1 MDFHQPDRHYC
12 RSSSS
17 TFQLTLSLHRRLT
30 YKRSSTLQT
39 NFSDNIMS
47 SNYAISRVH
56 SKSKKVRFDP
66 SSEIHLYRHG
76 NSEALQYC
84 QSTTRPNGISTH
96 DNLTIPNSDSSLG
109 PTFLSLLGK
118 VSAAADFMVSGC
130 LHLCL
135 LQMCLLS
142 VWRPHILTLDH
153 PISITNLIGFHLKWW
168 TDPNQFIQ
176 GTHNHPPDPTSFLFL
191 PSLMIVAGYYGFTL
205 DISVSVRPSISR
217 MSVCPYF
224 VSRR

>member
-47 SNYAISRVH
+47 SNYASCRVH

-76 NSEALQYC
+76 NSEASQFC

-96 DNLTIPNSDSSLG
+96 DNLTIPNSDSSLCSNFPFSFG
-109 PTFLSLLGK
+109 ETQCCSR
-118 VSAAADFMVSGC
+118 
-130 LHLCL
+130 LH
-135 LQMCLLS
+135 
-142 VWRPHILTLDH
+142 
-153 PISITNLIGFHLKWW
+153 GFR
-168 TDPNQFIQ
+168 
-176 GTHNHPPDPTSFLFL
+176 L
-191 PSLMIVAGYYGFTL
+191 PSFMPASDVP
-205 DISVSVRPSISR
+205 SVSVDSHTYSR
-217 MSVCPYF
+217 SPNFDYEFDRLSFEVVDRSQPIH
-224 VSRR
+224 SRDP